1 MGDAISG
8 VAGALDSF
16 GRALVGWVV
25 QQNFSTALL
34 LVGALALDR
43 ALARRAR
50 ASLRVALYAPV
61 ALRVLLPLDWNL
73 RIPSAPPVETIFAP
87 LLVGARSALD
97 ATPSSTLSWYA
108 LAAGLYIIGAILL
121 AARAIFARVRLGRA
135 LVQASPVVGLD
146 FHLGCAVMQHA
157 DLGPIAVGVLTPR
170 IVVPRELLGKQNE
183 HALACVL
190 RHEVAHL
197 YRRDT
202 WLSAAMLF
210 LGIAA
215 WPVIPVWI
223 AIARVRQLVELACD
237 ENALEGADA
246 SERRRYGHVLL
257 DIAESRS
264 SAIASM
270 GAGGL
275 YFGSTLRARVEALAM
290 QRHWPLGAQALALSL
305 APIVLFLACGG
316 SAAPPVFGHV
326 TTYGYEFAPVT
337 PGQAPRAPAQDIA
350 RTTNPAGRLVPE
362 AIENVV
368 LGNSAAISSCY
379 DARYGTNARPT
390 GAVTVRY
397 VIGEDGVTNDAFDD
411 GSTLPDHAVV
421 DCVVGVFRNLNY
433 PASRDGKIAVIYP
446 IQFGS

>member
-1 MGDAISG
+1 MGDPISG
-8 VAGALDSF
+8 VAGALESF

-25 QQNFSTALL
+25 QQNVSTALL
-34 LVGALALDR
+34 LVGALAFDR

-97 ATPSSTLSWYA
+97 APSTLSWYA
-108 LAAGLYIIGAILL
+108 LAAGLYVIGAILL
-121 AARAIFARVRLGRA
+121 AARAIVARVRLGRA
-135 LVQASPVVGLD
+135 LVHASPVVGLD
-146 FHLGCAVMQHA
+146 FDLGCAVMQHA

-170 IVVPRELLGKQNE
+170 IVVPRELLGKQNK

-190 RHEVAHL
+190 RHELAHL
-197 YRRDT
+197 HRKDT
-202 WLSAAMLF
+202 WLSAAMLL

-237 ENALEGADA
+237 ENALEGAGP

-264 SAIASM
+264 SAIATI
-270 GAGGL
+270 GGGGL

-305 APIVLFLACGG
+305 APVVLFLACGG

-337 PGQAPRAPAQDIA
+337 PGQVLRAPAPDIA
-350 RTTNPAGRLVPE
+350 RTTNPEGRLVPE

-368 LGNSAAISSCY
+368 RGHSAAISSCY
-379 DARYGTNARPT
+379 DTRYGKNAKPT

-421 DCVVGVFRNLNY
+421 DCVIGVFRNLHY